1 MRNKLITALLT
12 GAMLV
17 GTFASCNTV
26 PDETVVPLGVTVAS
40 SDAEEYAV
48 WLSDRFDGDIPHE
61 IVVGIDSSDE
71 YAVDMTDFEDDGYI
85 IKKQG
90 DATVIFGKTA
100 DGLDRGVRKYAN
112 LTDDGEST
120 DNVVYHEG
128 YRIEKFTLFGADI
141 SEYTVV
147 YADDA
152 NENVKFA
159 ASELTRLI
167 EKACGAKIPTVQGT
181 SDAERQIIFRVA
193 DDESLRDEGYRYFEE
208 NGDLVIEG
216 AVRRGCMNGVY
227 RFLENEC
234 GWDHLTFGDSY
245 LNECEHLD
253 IGEGLSA
260 TETPAFDYVD
270 DSGNDEGYCPQKYYF
285 VTDRTEPTLVQ
296 NSYGYIRE
304 AHHGLSRYKWLGD
317 GFDGSGATQPCFTNE
332 DNLDVVYYNICDYL
346 EREEAAGRLW
356 GREIRF
362 IDIAQGDSP
371 SYCICPDCSAFYS
384 KDGTYIGPIVDFANK
399 LAEMLEPDYPDM
411 KIQIFGYFETIKPP
425 KTTRPSDAVYITYA
439 PNGNCVKHPLGEGEK
454 CTDKLFQNWNNVEYG
469 GFLKEWCEMSDNVY
483 VWYYS
488 WGLYPKSYTMIDV
501 FYKDMKWFY
510 ELGVKGIYINRWY
523 FLHDSTYLTE
533 YMLRDLNW
541 DPDKTEE
548 EFEEYLA
555 ELMEHVYGEGWEYV
569 REAEKIQYEAQLNSD
584 GCLDIWQYASMVPG
598 ENTVDHEYYAEHF
611 DEIVA
616 LMDKAM
622 ERADSAKALH
632 RCRMYAIGLI
642 YMGCIGEYFA
652 AYDAED
658 SERLAWLESQY
669 ARIHEFVAAEEFDP
683 IEHPGMI
690 LPETLEELMWTVF
703 YDHRDRYT
711 AEGATQRQ
719 EPEWVTEMRAETATD
734 VTEPAV

>member
-1 MRNKLITALLT
+1 MKKFLSVILASAMFAGAL
-12 GAMLV
+12 
-17 GTFASCNTV
+17 ASCAVQDIPESYGNIS
-26 PDETVVPLGVTVAS
+26 VAS
-40 SDAEEYAV
+40 SGAAEYAE
-48 WLSDRFDGDIPHE
+48 WLSDRLDATDDI
-61 IVVGIDSSDE
+61 VLGIGNNDA
-71 YAVDMTDFEDDGYI
+71 YAVDMSTFEDDGYV
-85 IKKQG
+85 IKHMDG
-90 DATVIFGKTA
+90 DTVIFGKTE
-100 DGLDRGVRKYAN
+100 DGLDRAVRKYAN

-120 DNVVYHEG
+120 ENVVYHEG

-147 YADDA
+147 YAEDA

-159 ASELTRLI
+159 VSELTRLI
-167 EKACGAKIPTVQGT
+167 KKACGAELSVVQGT
-181 SDAERQIIFRVA
+181 TDAVRQIVFRVT
-193 DDESLRDEGYRYFEE
+193 DDESLRNDGYRYFEE
-208 NGDLVIEG
+208 NGNLVIEG
-216 AVRRGCMNGVY
+216 AVKRGCMNGVY

-245 LNECEHLD
+245 LNETDHLE
-253 IGEGLSA
+253 ISAGLSA

-285 VTDRTEPTLVQ
+285 VTDRAEPTLAQ

-304 AHHGLSRYKWLGD
+304 AHHGIDRYRWFGE
-317 GFDGSGATQPCFTNE
+317 GANFAGSGIVQPCFSSE
-332 DNLDVVYYNICDYL
+332 ENLDIVYDNICAYL

-356 GREIRF
+356 GREIQY
-362 IDIAQGDSP
+362 IDIAQGDSS
-371 SYCICPDCSAFYS
+371 SYCTCDGCFEFYS
-384 KDGTYIGPIVDFANK
+384 IDGAYIGPIVWFANE

-439 PNGNCVKHPLGEGEK
+439 PNGNCVKHPLGEGEL
-454 CTDKLFQNWNNVEYG
+454 CTTKIFQNWNNVEYG

-501 FYKDMKWFY
+501 FYKDMKWFA

-523 FLHDSTYLTE
+523 FMHDSTYLTD

-555 ELMEHVYGEGWEYV
+555 ELMEHVYGDGWEYV
-569 REAEKIQYEAQLNSD
+569 REAEKLQYEAQQNSD
-584 GCLDIWQYASMVPG
+584 GCLDIWQYASLTPNVA
-598 ENTVDHEYYAEHF
+598 TFDHEYYADHF

-632 RCRMYAIGLI
+632 RCRMYAAGLI

-658 SERLAWLESQY
+658 TERLEWLEAQY
-669 ARIHEFVAAEEFDP
+669 ARIHEFVAEEGFDP
-683 IEHPGMI
+683 IEDPGMT

-703 YDHRDRYT
+703 YDARDMYT
-711 AEGATQRQ
+711 ADGATKRQ
-719 EPEWVTEMRAETATD
+719 EPEWVTEMRAETSTTSVVA
-734 VTEPAV
+734 E